1 MNRYKIKIVKIYD
14 FDLSGYDKSDIED
27 KVDTIMKNNLLRL
40 QESYNECQTIV
51 KIKKIRK
58 EKNNNEKSS

>member
-1 MNRYKIKIVKIYD
+1 MNRYKIKIIKIYD

-51 KIKKIRK
+51 KIKKIGK

>member
-51 KIKKIRK
+51 KNKKIRK

>member
-58 EKNNNEKSS
+58 EKNNSEKSS

>member
-1 MNRYKIKIVKIYD
+1 MNRYKIKIIKIYD

-51 KIKKIRK
+51 KIKKIGK
-58 EKNNNEKSS
+58 EKNNNEKSG

>member
-58 EKNNNEKSS
+58 EKNNNEKSG